1 MAQPDVLR
9 LVTCS
14 FSAAAPELIA
24 EVPAVLGIQQALGEV
39 LQDFVLHRACSPSEA
54 GAVKRGTPAA
64 SLLLL
69 QRTLDRGQRD
79 VRRAQGP
86 NEAGNWWRGRVC
98 VSTKNVTRVA
108 ICEKGLFGRRII
120 IGWERSR
127 LRVLE

>member
-1 MAQPDVLR
+1 MLR
-9 LVTCS
+9 LVTCR
-14 FSAAAPELIA
+14 FPAAAPELIA
-24 EVPAVLGIQQALGEV
+24 EGPAVLGIQQALEE
-39 LQDFVLHRACSPSEA
+39 VLHRACSPSEA
-54 GAVKRGTPAA
+54 GAVKRGTRAA
-64 SLLLL
+64 SLHLR

-79 VRRAQGP
+79 VRRAQGT
-86 NEAGNWWRGRVC
+86 NEAGYWWRGRVC